1 MKIWILDDTIKPVA
15 RIASYDCILFVIGQS
30 IAKMQDSEMADAEG
44 GDVQSQAQIL
54 REEELDEK

>member
-1 MKIWILDDTIKPVA
+1 MA
-15 RIASYDCILFVIGQS
+15 N
-30 IAKMQDSEMADAEG
+30 MQDSDMADAEG